1 MHHFIFETWREK
13 HPLPVFFNRIF
24 TILFLPVWSCLYA
37 PRMVYFYAC
46 MVCRLVVYLV
56 RLSAL
61 VGQFL
66 SAWKTWS
73 KLWWKC
79 WKTWYNCAVDAL
91 VQNSTKVPRT
101 SVSFNWTL
109 NWWNVQRT
117 NRENKGLISAD
128 RNNKATLLLTIPRS
142 IIVVCY
148 GFILSNILYC
158 YSVATQISLP
168 SLRNP
173 PCYDARIKDSICNH
187 LTWRG

>member
-1 MHHFIFETWREK
+1 MARKTPIAR
-13 HPLPVFFNRIF
+13 
-24 TILFLPVWSCLYA
+24 FLQPHIYYTFSA
-37 PRMVYFYAC
+37 RMV
-46 MVCRLVVYLV
+46 MVICPYGILLRLYGMQAGRILGATECLGWTVPECLKNLV
-56 RLSAL
+56 
-61 VGQFL
+61 
-66 SAWKTWS
+66 KI
-73 KLWWKC
+73 C